1 MPLNIKEKITWH
13 IVARAV
19 RPLVVALLGGLTALL
34 LDAGLLDGQLAAELQ
49 RLLSG
54 S

>member
-1 MPLNIKEKITWH
+1 MVTWKDNITWH

-19 RPLVVALLGGLTALL
+19 RPLVVALLGGLTTLL
-34 LDAGLLDGQLAAELQ
+34 LDVGLLDGELAGALQ
-49 RLLSG
+49 VLLSG